1 MSNAWSEFERV
12 PLQLV
17 RGCVV
22 ASVQVELTDDVLH
35 QFQQDLL
42 QRVRDTRARAVIIDL
57 SGVSILDSS
66 DFDSVVR
73 TLRMARLMSA
83 TPVIVGLRAGVA
95 ASLVELGAS
104 ADDIRSCMSLE
115 QGLEFVDRANE
126 RDARRRHGVS
136 GSRPH

>member
-1 MSNAWSEFERV
+1 MSRSPSELARV

-17 RGCVV
+17 RGCLV
-22 ASVQVELTDDVLH
+22 ASVQIELTDDVLH

-42 QRVRDTRARAVIIDL
+42 QRVRDTRARAVILDL

-66 DFDSVVR
+66 DFESVLR

-95 ASLVELGAS
+95 AALVELGAS
-104 ADDIRSCMSLE
+104 NDDVQSCMSLE
-115 QGLEFVDRANE
+115 QALELVDRGA
-126 RDARRRHGVS
+126 
-136 GSRPH
+136 SRAT

>member
-1 MSNAWSEFERV
+1 MSRSSSELSRV

-17 RGCVV
+17 RGCLV
-22 ASVQVELTDDVLH
+22 ASVQVELTDEVLH

-42 QRVRDTRARAVIIDL
+42 QKVRDTRARAAILDL

-66 DFDSVVR
+66 DFESVLR

-95 ASLVELGAS
+95 ASLVELGVD
-104 ADDIRSCMSLE
+104 ADDIKLCMSLE
-115 QGLEFVDRANE
+115 QALELVDRAG
-126 RDARRRHGVS
+126 ARAAM
-136 GSRPH
+136 